1 MNIEVFLRARV
12 AIITKLVFFVGGAW
26 RPFKKGGTRKIPWR
40 ALGGAPGHPDFPGP
54 RSFPKLVS
62 GGEGGGGEGGR
73 RLLPHMPRDG
83 SGRHFGIV
91 FRAPGPPRLQKWLIF
106 VSRVGAFD
114 VREVALA
121 A

>member
-1 MNIEVFLRARV
+1 M
-12 AIITKLVFFVGGAW
+12 
-26 RPFKKGGTRKIPWR
+26 PQGTRTSR
-40 ALGGAPGHPDFPGP
+40 APGASPSLYPA
-54 RSFPKLVS
+54 R
-62 GGEGGGGEGGR
+62 GGGGEGRR

-83 SGRHFGIV
+83 SGRYFGIV

-121 A
+121 P